1 MVEAEQPHIL
11 LLGMLLESLYLKR
24 LDEKAAAALLLVSVL
39 GPPHVDYDLDAAAVD
54 ADQRT
59 CTLLRIRFSGVIAD
73 LPQIPC
79 ANLERHLL
87 LPEALGEVLVGP
99 IAKDGDDRTRLYFP
113 RDLERHRDR
122 RAGREPDEK
131 SFLARHPLDHLVGVL
146 GPRRP
151 VLVGDRRVVDGR
163 HDGALHMLHAFQ
175 AVECRVRF
183 EGDDLYLGVV
193 LFETGRR
200 TDEGTAR
207 AEPCDEVCHLAVR
220 LLPDLGRRRFVVRAR
235 VGGVGVLVRIEV
247 ALGVLGVELP
257 RLTDGPVRAL
267 VRVGQNKVH
276 AVGAQD
282 LLPLFTGI
290 LRHAEL
296 HLVAER
302 GADPGVRYPRVSARR
317 IEDSL
322 LWRQRARLLTV
333 PDHPQGWPVLDRS
346 AGRIPLSLAEDVD
359 ARDLGRDAR
368 QLQERRAADKL
379 RYVSPRPLVNP
390 SNHVGID
397 YTGWRCSVQRSKS
410 RHLPDVIAE
419 RRDRSLPAMVGALRR
434 IIHEPE
440 VAILR
445 RARRSPQRV
454 QNFWQVTAA
463 AGKDRGVQFGVG
475 ACFALPEFHHQVLE
489 LLG

>member
-99 IAKDGDDRTRLYFP
+99 VAKDGDDGTRLYLP
-113 RDLERHRDR
+113 RDLERRRDR

-131 SFLARHPLDHLVGVL
+131 SFLARHPLDHLVCVL

-151 VLVGDRRVVDGR
+151 VLVGDGRVVDGGNY
-163 HDGALHMLHAFQ
+163 GALHVLHAFQ
-175 AVECRVRF
+175 AVECRVGF
-183 EGDDLYLGVV
+183 EGDGLYRRVV
-193 LFETGRR
+193 FLETGRR
-200 TDEGTAR
+200 TDEGAAR
-207 AEPCDEVCHLAVR
+207 AEPCDEVCDLTVR

-247 ALGVLGVELP
+247 APGILGVKPP

-267 VRVGQNKVH
+267 VGVGQNKVH

-282 LLPLFTGI
+282 LFSLLAGVP
-290 LRHAEL
+290 RHAEL
-296 HLVAER
+296 HPVAER
-302 GADPGVRYPRVSARR
+302 GPDPGVRYPRVSARR
-317 IEDSL
+317 VQDGL
-322 LWRQRARLLTV
+322 LGRQRARLLTV
-333 PDHPQGWPVLDRS
+333 PDHPQGRPVLDRS
-346 AGRIPLSLAEDVD
+346 AGRVPLSLAQDVN
-359 ARDLGRDAR
+359 ARDLGRDAG
-368 QLQERRAADKL
+368 QLQEWSAADKIRHVL
-379 RYVSPRPLVNP
+379 PRPLINP

-397 YTGWRCSVQRSKS
+397 YTGWRCSVQRSKV
-410 RHLPDVIAE
+410 RYLTNVLAE
-419 RRDRSLPAMVGALRR
+419 RQDRSLPAMVGALRR
-434 IIHEPE
+434 IIPE
-440 VAILR
+440 
-445 RARRSPQRV
+445 S
-454 QNFWQVTAA
+454 
-463 AGKDRGVQFGVG
+463 
-475 ACFALPEFHHQVLE
+475 
-489 LLG
+489 